1 MDHHQISPARAKQ
14 YVQEVFAK
22 LGMPYED
29 TLIAAEYIV
38 RADLVGADG
47 HGLFRMP
54 QYVQRFLQGG
64 MNINAKI
71 KTIKDSGPMAL
82 LDGDNGL
89 GHLVMVRSTEMAIQK
104 AKEFGIGWV
113 GSNNGNHSGAGAH
126 YVNRIADEGLVGIYL
141 AVGSANHMAPTGGS
155 SRLLSTNP
163 IAFGVPAGPGKP
175 HVILDMATTVTAFG
189 KIKVKAQKNEAMPVG
204 WMIDQQGQPITDPK
218 KAAEGTLLPI
228 GDHKGYGL
236 ALMIGMLAGCMN
248 GGAMGSNV
256 VDFNKDSST
265 IANTGQTMI
274 AINPDFFMGQDYF
287 LSEVGR
293 VIDELHASKTL
304 PGVDR
309 IRVPGEG
316 AKATEEKRS
325 QEGIPLAP
333 ELRAALNECAQS
345 LGVATI

>member
-1 MDHHQISPARAKQ
+1 MGQNQISPARAKQ

-22 LGMPYED
+22 LGMPHED

-38 RADLVGADG
+38 RADLIGADG

-54 QYVQRFLQGG
+54 QYVARILQGG
-64 MNINAKI
+64 MNVHAQI

-89 GHLVMVRSTEMAIQK
+89 GHLVMYRSTILAIEK

-126 YVNRIADEGLVGIYL
+126 YVNKIADAGLVGIYL

-163 IAFGVPAGPGKP
+163 IAFGVPVGSGKP
-175 HVILDMATTVTAFG
+175 HMILDMATTVTAFG
-189 KIKVKAQKNEAMPVG
+189 KIKVKAQKNEPMPVG
-204 WMIDQQGQPITDPK
+204 WMIDAQGQPITDPK
-218 KAAEGTLLPI
+218 KASEGTLLPI

-248 GGAMGSNV
+248 GGAMGSKV
-256 VDFNKDSST
+256 VDFNKDSSSIT
-265 IANTGQTMI
+265 NTGQTMI
-274 AINPDFFMGQDYF
+274 AINPDYLMGREYF
-287 LSEVGR
+287 LNEVSR
-293 VIDELHASKTL
+293 VVDELHASATL

-316 AKATEEKRS
+316 AMATESKRT
-325 QEGIPLAP
+325 QEGIPLTP
-333 ELRAALNECAQS
+333 ELRNALNECAQS
-345 LGVATI
+345 LGVSLI

>member
-1 MDHHQISPARAKQ
+1 MDHHSISPARAKQ
-14 YVQEVFAK
+14 YVMDVFTR
-22 LGMPYED
+22 LGMAQED
-29 TLIAAEYIV
+29 ALIAAEYIV

-54 QYVQRFLQGG
+54 QYVARFQQGG
-64 MNINAKI
+64 MNIHAKI

-89 GHLVMVRSTEMAIQK
+89 GHLVMYRSTMMAIEK

-113 GSNNGNHSGAGAH
+113 GSNHGNHSGAGAH

-163 IAFGVPAGPGKP
+163 IAFGVPAGHGKP

-189 KIKVKAQKNEAMPVG
+189 KIKVKAQKNEPMPVG
-204 WMIDQQGQPITDPK
+204 WMIDSQGQPITDPK
-218 KAAEGTLLPI
+218 KTSEGTLLPI

-236 ALMIGMLAGCMN
+236 ALMIGLLAGCMN

-265 IANTGQTMI
+265 VTNTGQTMI
-274 AINPDFFMGQDYF
+274 AINPDYFVGHEYF
-287 LSEVGR
+287 LNEVNR
-293 VIDELHASKTL
+293 VVDELHASTTL

-316 AKATEEKRS
+316 AMATEKKRS

-345 LGVATI
+345 LGVPTI